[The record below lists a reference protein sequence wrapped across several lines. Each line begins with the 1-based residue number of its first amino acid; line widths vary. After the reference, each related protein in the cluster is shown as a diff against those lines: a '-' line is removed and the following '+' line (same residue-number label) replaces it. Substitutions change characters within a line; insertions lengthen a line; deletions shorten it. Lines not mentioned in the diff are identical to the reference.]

1 MDIIRVKDV
10 NESLYKEII
19 KRIVNIVNPV
29 KIILF
34 GSYAYGNPGKESDLD
49 LLIVMNNNIKSRR
62 EISSKIY
69 GVLSGILIP
78 KDIVV
83 ITLKDI
89 KEWEN
94 IPMSFI
100 NTVLTKG
107 KVLYERK
114 N

>member
-10 NESLYKEII
+10 NETLYKEII

-49 LLIVMNNNIKSRR
+49 LLIVMNDNIKSRR

-69 GVLSGILIP
+69 GALSGILIP

-94 IPMSFI
+94 VPMSFI
-100 NTVLTKG
+100 NTILTKG